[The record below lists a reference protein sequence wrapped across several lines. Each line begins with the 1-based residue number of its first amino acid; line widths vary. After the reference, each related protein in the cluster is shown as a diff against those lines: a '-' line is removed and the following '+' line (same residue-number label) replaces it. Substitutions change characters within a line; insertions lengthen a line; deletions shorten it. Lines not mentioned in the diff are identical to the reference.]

1 MSYRI
6 NLLVSVP
13 VGEEEDLPAV
23 LLEAGQQVRQP
34 LVPAHIARQVSQG
47 SARQL
52 RRVPVDVDNRSTKVL
67 NRGT

>member
-13 VGEEEDLPAV
+13 VGEEEDLPGV

-47 SARQL
+47 SALQL
-52 RRVPVDVDNRSTKVL
+52 RRVPVNVVNRSTKVL

>member
-34 LVPAHIARQVSQG
+34 LVPAHVARQVSQG
-47 SARQL
+47 PALQL
-52 RRVPVDVDNRSTKVL
+52 RRVPVDVINRSTKVL